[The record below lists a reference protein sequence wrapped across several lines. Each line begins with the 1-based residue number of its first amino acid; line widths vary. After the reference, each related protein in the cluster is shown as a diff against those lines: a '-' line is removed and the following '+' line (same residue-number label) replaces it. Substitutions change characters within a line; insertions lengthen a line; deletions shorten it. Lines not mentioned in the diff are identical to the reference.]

1 MRFNPS
7 CTRLQFTWH
16 IGNMEANM
24 SINSISEV
32 KQLIPN
38 NIGLSGIDD
47 QSKSPEVSF
56 GEYLNSALMKVTNL
70 ENQSDQLKEDFALGK
85 TDNIPEVL
93 IAGEKAN
100 IALQF
105 TMQIRNKLVDAYS
118 EIMRMQI

>member
-1 MRFNPS
+1 
-7 CTRLQFTWH
+7 
-16 IGNMEANM
+16 M

-38 NIGLSGIDD
+38 SIGISGINEEV
-47 QSKSPEVSF
+47 KSPEVSF

-70 ENQSDQLKEDFALGK
+70 ENQSDQLKQDFALGK

-100 IALQF
+100 VALQF
-105 TMQIRNKLVDAYS
+105 TMQVRNKVLDAYS

>member
-1 MRFNPS
+1 M
-7 CTRLQFTWH
+7 
-16 IGNMEANM
+16 A
-24 SINSISEV
+24 INGISQV
-32 KQLIPN
+32 NQLITN
-38 NIGLSGIDD
+38 NIGLSNIDE

-56 GEYLNSALMKVTNL
+56 GEYLNSALTKVTNL
-70 ENQSDQLKEDFALGK
+70 ENQADQLKEDFALGK

-105 TMQIRNKLVDAYS
+105 TMQIRNKVVDAYS

>member
-1 MRFNPS
+1 
-7 CTRLQFTWH
+7 
-16 IGNMEANM
+16 M

-38 NIGLSGIDD
+38 SVGLSSINE
-47 QSKSPEVSF
+47 QSESPEVSF
-56 GEYLNSALMKVTNL
+56 GDYLNSALMKVTNL
-70 ENQSDQLKEDFALGK
+70 ENQSQQLKDDFALGK

-100 IALQF
+100 VALQF
-105 TMQIRNKLVDAYS
+105 TMQVRNKVLDAYS

>member
-1 MRFNPS
+1 M
-7 CTRLQFTWH
+7 
-16 IGNMEANM
+16 A
-24 SINSISEV
+24 INNISEV
-32 KQLIPN
+32 SQLVTN
-38 NIGLSGIDD
+38 NIGLSNIDE

-56 GEYLNSALMKVTNL
+56 GEYLNSALMKVTDL
-70 ENQSDQLKEDFALGK
+70 ENQAGQLKQDFALGK

-105 TMQIRNKLVDAYS
+105 TMQIRNKVIDAYS